1 MTSCVSGSLFVQVTV
16 VPTGTVRTCGVKVN
30 PCIHTSFGPRTGTWS
45 GGVVTGGVVTGGV
58 VTGGVVTGG
67 VVTAGVVTG
76 GVVTAGVVTGGV
88 TGGVVTA
95 GVVTGGVVTAGAATG
110 ALAQAAT
117 KIIPAISVTA
127 AIYFLSMVNS
137 LSISLSPQIVASR
150 PCNSYKITE
159 VIYYKFVTV
168 HCRKEVQNCLIP
180 GIAPR
185 VS

>member
-58 VTGGVVTGG
+58 VTG
-67 VVTAGVVTG
+67 GVVTG